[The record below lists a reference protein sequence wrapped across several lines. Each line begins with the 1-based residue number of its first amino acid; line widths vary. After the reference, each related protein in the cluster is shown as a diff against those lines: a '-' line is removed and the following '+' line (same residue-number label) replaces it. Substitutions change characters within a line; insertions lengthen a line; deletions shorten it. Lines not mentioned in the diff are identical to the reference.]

1 MNIIIQSN
9 LITPDMLRTIANN
22 LEETWLT
29 RGYSPAKYQI
39 LSDKEALWELYEDIE
54 RNADTARDELD
65 DVVIWLL
72 WLNDLYD
79 IAIKE
84 LDEKFPTENIR
95 AYFDGIKEYHGLIVP
110 HANEARDVVV
120 AINTEIDH
128 EYKYSDLPTYSV
140 IT

>member
-22 LEETWLT
+22 LEETWLM

-39 LSDKEALWELYEDIE
+39 LSDKETLSELYEDIE
-54 RNADTARDELD
+54 YIADTARDELD
-65 DVVIWLL
+65 DVVIWLRG
-72 WLNDLYD
+72 LNDLYD

-84 LDEKFPTENIR
+84 LDTKFPTENIK
-95 AYFDGIKEYHGLIVP
+95 AYFDDIKEYHKLIVP

-120 AINTEIDH
+120 AINKAIDP
-128 EYKYSDLPTYSV
+128 EYKFVDLPTYTV